1 MFAEVNLVSTLV
13 EAHDVELEG
22 SGFAASSFETVLQ
35 KIFDPQLNSRH
46 LHGWARVQNMPE
58 TSVTINCV

>member
-22 SGFAASSFETVLQ
+22 SGFAASSLETVIQ
-35 KIFDPQLNSRH
+35 EIFYPQLNSGHFHR
-46 LHGWARVQNMPE
+46 WAIDQNMP
-58 TSVTINCV
+58 